1 MSQIAERSFD
11 IHWLQDNSYDE
22 LIAICLWG
30 PPGCGKS
37 SAIVN
42 IQNLE
47 NNNNKM
53 MVYNTIFVTYYWTQL
68 IFYEEF
74 KNYLARRPTHLGNC
88 FWKCGVNSI
97 LRRKF

>member
-37 SAIVN
+37 SAIVL
-42 IQNLE
+42 IQNLVC
-47 NNNNKM
+47 NKNKM
-53 MVYNTIFVTYYWTQL
+53 IVYSTDFWTDSCQWTQHF
-68 IFYEEF
+68 FYKE
-74 KNYLARRPTHLGNC
+74 
-88 FWKCGVNSI
+88 
-97 LRRKF
+97 